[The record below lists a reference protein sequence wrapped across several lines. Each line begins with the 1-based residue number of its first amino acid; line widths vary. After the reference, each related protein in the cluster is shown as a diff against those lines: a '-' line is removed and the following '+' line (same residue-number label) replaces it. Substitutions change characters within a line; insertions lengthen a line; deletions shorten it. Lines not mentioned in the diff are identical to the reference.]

1 MARIKSYENDPTVQ
15 GGDKWIGTDI
25 TDNSTRNFTVDA
37 IAEYFATT
45 GKADPSGLGFV
56 YDFNLNTLQPGQFQ
70 YTHSNAVPTPANVTD
85 IIVTALDRNGKNV
98 EPFLTFTEGSVI
110 FIADRATPQSVDYAA
125 YRILR
130 HTSADDIVTFQVEH
144 LASSGDLSDGIIGL
158 SFVGTGSAGGG
169 NFDTIRSTTEDPNAL
184 NVDIQGNAGD
194 YLIRTDTDANGDL
207 LYFIYGPLRATGSD
221 WDQPTQLNVRGPQGI
236 QGIQG
241 LPGTDGVD
249 GDQGDQG
256 AFEIDVFQ
264 RAATIPATP
273 VGGSYDLDTNILTP
287 PAGWIDGVPA
297 GTDELWESR
306 ARFNPATPNAVLTWT
321 LPFQAGA
328 QGPQGDQGIQ
338 GFQGVSIDDVSTV
351 VSNGETE
358 VTLETID
365 PANSNAAGTLT
376 AFTIPQGVQGQF
388 YVRLYWRENT
398 DPTNANVPNDITY
411 RISDGDYENTT
422 ADWNVTPPT
431 GDENLWA
438 IQTIID
444 PADVPDITNRLNIRR
459 NGNAVGAGEFGWTV
473 PYLVGIRGQQG
484 IQGIQGLQGVIGETG
499 PGYSSVTIGTLDPA
513 TGQPFTL
520 VGSGTNTD
528 VDLVAPIGPQ
538 GDQGDQGD
546 QGIQGFQG
554 TYEVQ
559 VYRRSAT
566 AVTISPADLT
576 WTAATNALSGAD
588 ATGPTGWSLSIPSG
602 TDQLYIV
609 QATFDPSGAA
619 TTITTWSAP
628 FQAGAQGPIGMQGPQ
643 GDPGVDGSGYDNITL
658 GTRVQ
663 DEQPITFEG
672 TGTNTDVT
680 LNLPLPQR
688 QILLLTAT
696 PQTVVIGG
704 IGYVDA
710 TNWYYNNTAADIPGV
725 TSDNVATT
733 VGFIKIGD
741 GFSDI
746 SSLTIFG
753 DSLPDVADAAAND
766 VYILDVTSGDN
777 RPGLYRFDGTN
788 WINLSSLTVQHD
800 GAVVGVAH
808 EINKLNFSGPG
819 VNSVTV
825 DTTDSS
831 CVNIVLQGGGGG
843 GTAATFALAVA
854 GYSANVF
861 STEVQT
867 AMITP
872 SFSSGVTATSLSIY
886 EGADDTGRLV
896 GGAPITANFTDAV
909 SDILAAGADLPR
921 YHGVLVYDESLTPLT
936 FTTDAIAR
944 NKTAPSGQLIRFRSV
959 RTNPAALNSYIF
971 RNNQIENSASGTLQL
986 EATVTAN
993 DWTVTS
999 PATIPF
1005 DIDQPVVATDTA
1017 NIVPTQVF
1025 EFDPPAGATDVQ
1037 ADLTARLTFNRINSL
1052 RIAELVTDT
1061 ITTTELNDLTNWN
1074 VTGDDT
1080 SGRISGASYRIQTI
1094 VGSYSYFAVPTAAGT
1109 PIFEENGFSITLNNL
1124 GAVGAHNIY
1133 RSRNVAR
1140 SAQTLTYTITF

>member
-1 MARIKSYENDPTVQ
+1 MARIKSYDNDPTIQ
-15 GGDKWIGTDI
+15 GGDKWIGTDL
-25 TDNSTRNFTVDA
+25 TDNSTKNFTVDS
-37 IAEYFATT
+37 IAEYFALT
-45 GKADPSGLGFV
+45 GKADPTGLGFV
-56 YDFNLNTLQPGQFQ
+56 YDFNLGTLQPGQFR
-70 YTHSNAVPTPANVTD
+70 YTHSNAIATPANVTD
-85 IIVTALDRNGKNV
+85 IVVSALDRNGKNV
-98 EPFLTFTEGSVI
+98 EPFLTFVEGSVI
-110 FIADRATPQSVDYAA
+110 FISDSSTPQSVDYAA

-130 HTSADDIVTFQVEH
+130 HTSANDVVTFNVEH
-144 LASSGDLSDGIIGL
+144 LASSGDLSNVTIGL
-158 SFVGTGSAGGG
+158 SFVGTGSSGGA
-169 NFDTIRSTTEDPNAL
+169 NFDTIRSTTEDPNAP

-194 YLIRTDTDANGDL
+194 YLIRLDTNSSGEL
-207 LYFIYGPLRATGSD
+207 LYFIYGPLRATGTD
-221 WDQPTQLNVRGPQGI
+221 WNQPTQLNVRGAQGI

-241 LPGTDGVD
+241 IPGTDGA
-249 GDQGDQG
+249 QGDQG

-273 VGGSYDLDTNILTP
+273 VGGIYNLATNTLAP
-287 PAGWIDGVPA
+287 PAGWTDGVPA
-297 GTDELWESR
+297 GTEELWESR
-306 ARFNPATPNAVLTWT
+306 ARFNPATPTATLAWT

-351 VSNGETE
+351 VTNGETA

-376 AFTIPQGVQGQF
+376 SFTIPQGVQGQF
-388 YVRLYWRENT
+388 EITLYWRENT

-444 PADVPDITNRLNIRR
+444 PADVSDTTTRINIRR
-459 NGNAVGAGEFGWTV
+459 NGIAVGAGEFGWTV
-473 PYLVGIRGQQG
+473 PYLVGIRGSQG
-484 IQGIQGLQGVIGETG
+484 IQGIQGLQGIQGETG
-499 PGYSSVTIGTLDPA
+499 PGYSNVTLGTLDPA

-520 VGSGTNTD
+520 VGSGGNNN
-528 VDLVAPIGPQ
+528 VDITAPIGPQ

-566 AVTISPADLT
+566 AVTITPADLT
-576 WTAATNALSGAD
+576 WTAATNSLSGAD
-588 ATGPTGWSLSIPSG
+588 ASGATGWSLSIPSG

-643 GDPGVDGSGYDNITL
+643 GDPGMDGTDGDGYNNITL
-658 GTRVQ
+658 GARTQ
-663 DEQPITFEG
+663 DEQEIVFTG
-672 TGTNTDVT
+672 TGANADVT
-680 LNLPLPQR
+680 LDLPITQR
-688 QILLLTAT
+688 QILLLTTTA
-696 PQTVVIGG
+696 QTVVAGG

-710 TNWYYNNTAADIPGV
+710 TNWYYNNSAAEITGV

-733 VGFIKIGD
+733 AGFIKIGD
-741 GFSDI
+741 GFSDV
-746 SSLTIFG
+746 SSLVTFG
-753 DSLPDVADAAAND
+753 DSLPDVSDAVAND
-766 VYILDVTSGDN
+766 IYILDVTSGDN

-825 DTTDSS
+825 DATDSS
-831 CVNIVLQGGGGG
+831 CINIVLQGGGGG
-843 GTAATFALAVA
+843 GTAATFELAVA

-896 GGAPITANFTDAV
+896 GGAPITSNFTDAV

-936 FTTDAIAR
+936 FTTDAISR

-993 DWTVTS
+993 DWTVIS
-999 PATIPF
+999 PTPIPF
-1005 DIDQPVVATDTA
+1005 DIDQPVSATDVA

-1061 ITTTELNDLTNWN
+1061 ITDTELNDLTNWN
-1074 VTGDDT
+1074 VTGNDT

-1124 GAVGAHNIY
+1124 GAVGAYTIY